1 MEEEYFIETEKMKDL
16 QENLEEPSKT
26 HFVLV
31 HGISGG
37 GWCWYKIKSLMEISG
52 YKVTCLDLKG
62 SGIHSADPTTLLSF
76 DDYNDPLIN
85 FMSSLPE
92 NEQVILV
99 GHSAG
104 GLSVTDATHKFPK
117 KVRLA
122 VYIGATMLRTGFVTE
137 QDVKD
142 VYPSD
147 FLFFLAL
154 AFPVCK
160 SSYLSCASMAL
171 LQHHILLAGGIP
183 DLSEFGA
190 AVDVYDMWFGL
201 GPQQPPTS
209 AVIKTSLQRK
219 IIYQM
224 SPLED
229 STLAAMLLRPGPIQ
243 ALTSAR
249 FKEGEDAEEV
259 PRVYIRTAYDRVV
272 KPEQQ
277 DAMIKK
283 WPPQHVY
290 TLESDHS
297 PFFSAPLLLFG
308 LLIKA
313 ASLGCS
319 AD

>member
-1 MEEEYFIETEKMKDL
+1 MGEEHFVEKEKMEEK
-16 QENLEEPSKT
+16 LEEVSKI
-26 HFVLV
+26 HFVLI

-62 SGIHSADPTTLLSF
+62 SGIHPHDPTTIISF
-76 DDYNDPLIN
+76 DDYNQPLIN
-85 FMSSLPE
+85 FFSSLPQ

-117 KVRLA
+117 KVRMA
-122 VYIGATMLRTGFVTE
+122 VYIGATMLRNGFVTE

-142 VYPSD
+142 
-147 FLFFLAL
+147 
-154 AFPVCK
+154 
-160 SSYLSCASMAL
+160 
-171 LQHHILLAGGIP
+171 GIP
-183 DLSEFGA
+183 DLSEFGEA
-190 AVDVYDMWFGL
+190 IDVYDMCFGL
-201 GPQQPPTS
+201 GPEQPPTS
-209 AVIKTSLQRK
+209 AVVKTSLQRK

-243 ALTSAR
+243 ALASAR
-249 FKEGEDAEEV
+249 FKEGEGAEEV
-259 PRVYIRTAYDRVV
+259 PRIYIRTAYDRVV
-272 KPEQQ
+272 KSEQQ

-283 WPPQHVY
+283 WPPKNVY
-290 TLESDHS
+290 TLETDHS
-297 PFFSAPLLLFG
+297 PFFSAPLHLFG

-313 ASLGCS
+313 SIR
-319 AD
+319 D

>member
-1 MEEEYFIETEKMKDL
+1 MGEEYFVETEKMEEK
-16 QENLEEPSKT
+16 LEEASKI
-26 HFVLV
+26 HFVLI

-62 SGIHSADPTTLLSF
+62 AGIHPDDPTTLISF
-76 DDYNDPLIN
+76 DDYNQPLIN
-85 FMSSLPE
+85 FLSSLPE
-92 NEQVILV
+92 KEQVILV

-104 GLSVTDATHKFPK
+104 GLSVTDATHRFPK

-122 VYIGATMLRTGFVTE
+122 VYLGATMLRNGFVTE

-142 VYPSD
+142 
-147 FLFFLAL
+147 
-154 AFPVCK
+154 
-160 SSYLSCASMAL
+160 
-171 LQHHILLAGGIP
+171 GIP
-183 DLSEFGA
+183 DLSEFGEA
-190 AVDVYDMWFGL
+190 IDVYDMCFGL
-201 GPQQPPTS
+201 GPEQPPTS

-243 ALTSAR
+243 ALASAR
-249 FKEGEDAEEV
+249 FKEGEGAEEV
-259 PRVYIRTAYDRVV
+259 PRIYIRTAYDRVV

-277 DAMIKK
+277 DVMIKK
-283 WPPQHVY
+283 WPPKNVY

-313 ASLGCS
+313 AAASLGCS
-319 AD
+319 TD

>member
-1 MEEEYFIETEKMKDL
+1 MGEEYFVEKEKME
-16 QENLEEPSKT
+16 ENLEQVSKI
-26 HFVLV
+26 HFVLI

-62 SGIHSADPTTLLSF
+62 AGIHPHDPTTIISF
-76 DDYNDPLIN
+76 DDYNQPLIN
-85 FMSSLPE
+85 FLSSLPL

-117 KVRLA
+117 KVRMA
-122 VYIGATMLRTGFVTE
+122 VYIGATMLRNGFVTE

-142 VYPSD
+142 
-147 FLFFLAL
+147 
-154 AFPVCK
+154 
-160 SSYLSCASMAL
+160 
-171 LQHHILLAGGIP
+171 GIP
-183 DLSEFGA
+183 DLSDFGEA
-190 AVDVYDMWFGL
+190 IDVYDMSFGL
-201 GPQQPPTS
+201 GVEQPPTS

-224 SPLED
+224 SPIED

-243 ALTSAR
+243 ALASAR
-249 FKEGEDAEEV
+249 FKEGEGAEEV
-259 PRVYIRTAYDRVV
+259 PRIYIKTAYDRVV

-283 WPPQHVY
+283 WPPKSVY

-308 LLIKA
+308 LLIKV
-313 ASLGCS
+313 ASSSGCNT
-319 AD
+319 D

>member
-1 MEEEYFIETEKMKDL
+1 MGEEYFVETEKMKL
-16 QENLEEPSKT
+16 QEKDELSQI

-37 GWCWYKIKSLMEISG
+37 GWCWYKIKSLMEISC

-62 SGIHSADPTTLLSF
+62 AGIHPADPTTVLSF
-76 DDYNDPLIN
+76 DDYNEPLIE
-85 FMSSLPE
+85 FLSSLPE

-122 VYIGATMLRTGFVTE
+122 VYVAATMLRTGFVTE

-142 VYPSD
+142 
-147 FLFFLAL
+147 
-154 AFPVCK
+154 
-160 SSYLSCASMAL
+160 
-171 LQHHILLAGGIP
+171 GIP
-183 DLSEFGA
+183 DLSEFGEPI
-190 AVDVYDMWFGL
+190 DVYDMGFGL
-201 GPQQPPTS
+201 GPEQPPSS
-209 AVIKTSLQRK
+209 AVIKRSLQRK

-243 ALTSAR
+243 ALKSAQ
-249 FKEGEDAEEV
+249 FKEGEDVEKV
-259 PRVYIRTAYDRVV
+259 PRIYIRTAYDRVV

-283 WPPQHVY
+283 WPPQNVY

-297 PFFSAPLLLFG
+297 PFFSAPFLLFG
-308 LLIKA
+308 LIIKA
-313 ASLGCS
+313 ASSFGCS
-319 AD
+319 D